1 MAEERYN
8 VENDRLERIHTIYEK
23 LKKVDKGQLVL
34 KPEERK
40 QIAEELKMLVDADT
54 KRYISDNEASSKLE
68 VAEVE
73 AKSKIETARIDAQL
87 KREIAQVEAV
97 NRKEVAFIEAKNRRE
112 VALIEAENRKEVAQ
126 IEAGSRKESPAKW
139 ILSFVVPAIITG
151 GLAAWCTTYNNN
163 QRMTRYEIQHEKDKD
178 FEMRG
183 TLTGCNKDTERHY
196 NPYNL
201 K

>member
-8 VENDRLERIHTIYEK
+8 VENDRLERIHTIYET
-23 LKKVDKGQLVL
+23 LKKVDKGELVL

-54 KRYISDNEASSKLE
+54 KRYVSDNEASSKLE
-68 VAEVE
+68 AADVE
-73 AKSKIETARIDAQL
+73 AKSKIEIAKIEAQNR
-87 KREIAQVEAV
+87 REIAC
-97 NRKEVAFIEAKNRRE
+97 IEAG
-112 VALIEAENRKEVAQ
+112 NRKEVAQ
-126 IEAGSRKESPAKW
+126 IEAASRKESPGKW
-139 ILSFVVPAIITG
+139 ILSFVVPALITG

-163 QRMTRYEIQHEKDKD
+163 QRMTRYEIQHEKDKE